1 MNEIVIVL
9 IALLATLSV
18 VTALVAVAVYAM
30 SRKSNRSESPAVR
43 RQHVNPVDM
52 SWRYVSVNVEGPCRD
67 IDSDSWRDQLW
78 FDALVERKFG
88 AADGELTAE
97 VFETDHR
104 GWNLAHVYDP
114 NDCRP
119 GFSVFLPEGKTLEKV
134 GAREFRLVVRPVPA
148 KVDDGED
155 GGDAGGKGGDGG
167 DAGEGK

>member
-1 MNEIVIVL
+1 MNEIVIAL
-9 IALLATLSV
+9 IALLATLAV
-18 VTALVAVAVYAM
+18 VAALVAVAVYAM

-52 SWRYVSVNVEGPCRD
+52 NWSYVSVNVEGPSSD
-67 IDSDSWRDQLW
+67 IDCDSWRDQLW

-88 AADGELTAE
+88 AAGGELAAE

-114 NDCRP
+114 NDGRP

-134 GAREFRLVVRPVPA
+134 GARKLTSWVYASGNKTPDNDWLYRYPSLPSR
-148 KVDDGED
+148 DD
-155 GGDAGGKGGDGG
+155 
-167 DAGEGK
+167 

>member
-1 MNEIVIVL
+1 MNEIVIAL
-9 IALLATLSV
+9 IALLATLAV
-18 VTALVAVAVYAM
+18 VAALVAVAVYAM

-52 SWRYVSVNVEGPCRD
+52 NWSYVSVNVEGPSSD
-67 IDSDSWRDQLW
+67 IDCDSWRDQLW

-88 AADGELTAE
+88 ASDGELAAE

-114 NDCRP
+114 DDGRP

-134 GAREFRLVVRPVPA
+134 GARKFRLVVRPMPT

-167 DAGEGK
+167 ESGEGK